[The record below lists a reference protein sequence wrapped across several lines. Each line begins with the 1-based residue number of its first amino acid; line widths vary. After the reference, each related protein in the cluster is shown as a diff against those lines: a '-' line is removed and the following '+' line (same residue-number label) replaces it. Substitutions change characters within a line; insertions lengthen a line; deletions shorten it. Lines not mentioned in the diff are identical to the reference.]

1 MSEQNTNPDLASR
14 RHLLK
19 LGAMAAPAVIT
30 LAPASAR
37 AAVSTLHCFVPVEQA
52 VNENGQIC
60 TGGAGGAG
68 SGSGGGSGPGNSDF
82 GHGQG
87 NGKGPGNGNG
97 NGNVPSK
104 PGNPGRPGQQP
115 PQGEVCY
122 GPPSSGGFTAQ
133 QIQNGFG
140 IDGIS
145 DDIDEYRAY
154 TNYLQS
160 LRSPTPG
167 ASCMVSINMTGR

>member
-1 MSEQNTNPDLASR
+1 MSEKQNNGPQSVSPELASR

-52 VNENGQIC
+52 VNEQGQPC
-60 TGGAGGAG
+60 TG
-68 SGSGGGSGPGNSDF
+68 SQSGPGNSGF
-82 GHGQG
+82 GQ
-87 NGKGPGNGNG
+87 NQGNGNG
-97 NGNVPSK
+97 NGQ
-104 PGNPGRPGQQP
+104 GNGNGNGQGNGNGKGQQ
-115 PQGEVCY
+115 EEICY
-122 GPPSSGGFTAQ
+122 GPPPSGGFTAQ

-145 DDIDEYRAY
+145 DDINAY
-154 TNYLQS
+154 KAYNNYLKS
-160 LRSPTPG
+160 LRSPMPG
-167 ASCMVSINMTGR
+167 ASCMVSINMAGR

>member
-52 VNENGQIC
+52 VNENGQPC
-60 TGGAGGAG
+60 TG
-68 SGSGGGSGPGNSDF
+68 SSGGGNQINQGNPGLPGN
-82 GHGQG
+82 
-87 NGKGPGNGNG
+87 PGDPNFPP
-97 NGNVPSK
+97 NGNVPYK
-104 PGNPGRPGQQP
+104 PGNPGRPGQQGQP
-115 PQGEVCY
+115 VQQEEICY
-122 GPPSSGGFTAQ
+122 GPPPSGGFTAQ

-145 DDIDEYRAY
+145 DDINEYKAY
-154 TNYLQS
+154 TNYLRSIQ
-160 LRSPTPG
+160 SPTPG
-167 ASCMVSINMTGR
+167 ASCMVSISMAGR

>member
-1 MSEQNTNPDLASR
+1 MSEKQNNGPQSVSPELASR

-52 VNENGQIC
+52 VNEQGQPC
-60 TGGAGGAG
+60 TG
-68 SGSGGGSGPGNSDF
+68 SQSGPGNSGF
-82 GHGQG
+82 GEASDQQ
-87 NGKGPGNGNG
+87 
-97 NGNVPSK
+97 
-104 PGNPGRPGQQP
+104 GQQ
-115 PQGEVCY
+115 EEICY
-122 GPPSSGGFTAQ
+122 GPPPSGGFTAQ

-145 DDIDEYRAY
+145 DDINAY
-154 TNYLQS
+154 KAYNNYLKS
-160 LRSPTPG
+160 LRSPMPG
-167 ASCMVSINMTGR
+167 ASCMVSINMAGR